1 MNNESSCGARCYTLL
16 VDASTCSGAASVEL
30 VSHNTE
36 RNAMQS
42 NTVTH
47 TLTLPGETV
56 RALERWPIWG
66 STTCSLQ
73 RSLQC
78 SLQLCIRS
86 HCRGKPCVSLSDAAG
101 WSHDATPSQ
110 KRGVFAGFDE
120 YVSFEASL
128 SSSGWRSRPAPILPG
143 VRVDPGV
150 TRSTPTVHQGP
161 TGEAVGGPVVFN
173 WCYLR

>member
-1 MNNESSCGARCYTLL
+1 MRVQSTT
-16 VDASTCSGAASVEL
+16 ASAIPGEWEEPIT
-30 VSHNTE
+30 
-36 RNAMQS
+36 
-42 NTVTH
+42 
-47 TLTLPGETV
+47 TLTLSV
-56 RALERWPIWG
+56 V
-66 STTCSLQ
+66 Q
-73 RSLQC
+73 RSWDLRCIARGPCMLAHLC
-78 SLQLCIRS
+78 SCPRS
-86 HCRGKPCVSLSDAAG
+86 GHGVGGVAG
-101 WSHDATPSQ
+101 SHDATPSR

-161 TGEAVGGPVVFN
+161 TGEAVGGPVVLN